1 MIKRFFMISGLG
13 VLSMS
18 LGCATMMDDSKAKDK
33 KKEGWS
39 WFKKKEYQEPK
50 SMVAIWTED
59 TLIQPG
65 KPYTRGFGGRIYF
78 YNEKSQAIPVEGEL
92 MVYGFEDKSGDLA
105 KGSWPSDPQLA
116 SQDTKRFRFTPEQ
129 FTQHFSESQLGASYS
144 VWIPWDVV
152 GGPQKKI
159 ILCPMFISK
168 AGRMVRGET
177 SKLSLSGPG
186 GPAANLAQQS
196 TPLAPGVPAVAT
208 HPSVQL
214 ASATVPMAD
223 ATGLPASTP
232 IPGAIEPGN
241 GGATMRTT
249 TIRMSQPVN
258 YRGNHP
264 AATNVTSPAA
274 PNLATPQQAAQWLQA
289 WQQSQ
294 SGLVPQPTN
303 TGAAGAATTTEHW
316 STNSTI
322 PAHSPG
328 GVTANQQGSNHP
340 WNGLLP
346 TLGHGMPTTGWVSP
360 GSFPPAATLGS
371 VGSLPHQSPAPTSTA
386 AR

>member
-1 MIKRFFMISGLG
+1 MIKRFFMLSGLCI
-13 VLSMS
+13 LSMS

-78 YNEKSQAIPVEGEL
+78 YNEKSQAIPGEGEL

-144 VWIPWDVV
+144 VWIPWDAV

-168 AGRMVRGET
+168 AGRIVRGET

-186 GPAANLAQQS
+186 GPAANLAQQPN
-196 TPLAPGVPAVAT
+196 PLSPNAAAT

-214 ASATVPMAD
+214 ASAT
-223 ATGLPASTP
+223 LPTVTP
-232 IPGAIEPGN
+232 NSLPGSMPNPGAVEAAN
-241 GGATMRTT
+241 AGATMRTT

-258 YRGNHP
+258 FRGTQP
-264 AATNVTSPAA
+264 AGAGLSVTTPAA
-274 PNLATPQQAAQWLQA
+274 PNLATAQQAAQWLQA
-289 WQQSQ
+289 WQQTQ
-294 SGLVPQPTN
+294 SSLAPPTVN
-303 TGAAGAATTTEHW
+303 AGSAAAATTSEHW

-328 GVTANQQGSNHP
+328 GMTANQGSNHP

-360 GSFPPAATLGS
+360 GSFPAAATLGS
-371 VGSLPHQSPAPTSTA
+371 VGSLPHQSPAPTSTV